1 MVTEIVTPRI
11 APLEPPYE
19 ARIAAQLAKMMPP
32 GAPPI
37 ALFRTFVRN
46 PPMAEAMSTWG
57 SYELS
62 RKLSLTMRDR
72 EIVIDRTCARCGCQ
86 YEWGVHVAYFAER
99 VGLDS
104 GQIASLTH
112 GSAHDD
118 CWTNERD
125 RLLIRAVDALHEHAD
140 IPDALWRQL
149 STVFSEANLLDLLV
163 LCGWYHAI
171 SFVARAARVPREAG
185 TPTFASVAAASAER
199 S

>member
-19 ARIAAQLAKMMPP
+19 PGIAAQLAKMMPP

-72 EIVIDRTCARCGCQ
+72 EIVIGPEQSAP
-86 YEWGVHVAYFAER
+86 
-99 VGLDS
+99 VGM
-104 GQIASLTH
+104 
-112 GSAHDD
+112 
-118 CWTNERD
+118 CFMP
-125 RLLIRAVDALHEHAD
+125 V
-140 IPDALWRQL
+140 PDAK
-149 STVFSEANLLDLLV
+149 TVKKRVHLDLTTGVSVFRRIVQNVPEALDQ
-163 LCGWYHAI
+163 
-171 SFVARAARVPREAG
+171 ARQITIHVHGREW
-185 TPTFASVAAASAER
+185 FSDIQSM
-199 S
+199 